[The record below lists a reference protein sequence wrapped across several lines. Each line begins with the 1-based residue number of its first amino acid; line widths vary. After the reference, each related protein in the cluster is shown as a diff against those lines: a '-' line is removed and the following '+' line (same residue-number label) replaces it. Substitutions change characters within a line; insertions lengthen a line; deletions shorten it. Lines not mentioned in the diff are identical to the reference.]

1 MNTAEDNTNRIK
13 GWLFIETQKDHFRG
27 NNDPFDDASL
37 ANGLSSYAANSWI
50 KITHSIPRGDF
61 IKIAADRDMIR
72 IEAEFNRVKN
82 KPNGN
87 NGSYEIKGGQHA
99 GSGRFINIS
108 VQSRAEV
115 GFQASDN
122 AEFTHFFVCHAE
134 RNDSPF
140 YLRWRI
146 VLRVFET
153 EDTAELRSC

>member
-1 MNTAEDNTNRIK
+1 MSDVQDNNNLIK
-13 GWLFIETQKDHFRG
+13 GYLFIETQKHFA
-27 NNDPFDDASL
+27 NSKDTFDDTSE
-37 ANGLSSYAANSWI
+37 ANGLRSYTANGWI
-50 KITHSIPRGDF
+50 KITHSIPRGEF
-61 IKIAADRDMIR
+61 IKIAANRDVVR

-99 GSGRFINIS
+99 GSGSFINIS
-108 VQSRAEV
+108 VKSREEV

-146 VLRVFET
+146 VLRDFANEA
-153 EDTAELRSC
+153 TAGWRSCQ